1 MTNYADQHLSHKTGN
16 NPMAKDIPEVTIDI
30 NGEMITFDLDDKSLP
45 KAIEDNAF
53 SSGDYPYDKKLSR
66 KKYEEQLQELQ
77 LELGKMQA
85 WLQETGER
93 VVIVFEGRDAAGKG
107 GTINAFRQYLNPRH
121 AKVVALSK
129 PSDTERGQWYFQR
142 YVTHLPTS
150 GEMVMFDR
158 SWYNRAGVEPV
169 MGFCSPKQH
178 KQFLKETPQFE
189 DMIVSEGFH
198 FFKFWLNV
206 GQEMQLKRFHDRR
219 QNPLKSWKLSP
230 IDIKALSKW
239 DDYTNARNT
248 MLDATHSEHAP
259 WTIVRSNDK
268 RRARLNAIR
277 HFLLNIDYTGKDTK
291 AIGDVD
297 PDILGS
303 GPDFLNN
310 LGA

>member
-1 MTNYADQHLSHKTGN
+1 MTQ
-16 NPMAKDIPEVTIDI
+16 DIPEVTIDI
-30 NGEMITFDLDDKSLP
+30 NGKKVSFDLDKENLP
-45 KAIEDNAF
+45 EAIKENAF
-53 SSGDYPYDKKLSR
+53 SSGGYPYDKKLSR
-66 KKYEEQLQELQ
+66 KKYEAQLEVLQ
-77 LELGKMQA
+77 LELGKMQV

-93 VVIVFEGRDAAGKG
+93 VIVVFEGRDAAGKG

-129 PSDTERGQWYFQR
+129 PSDTERGQLYFQR
-142 YVTHLPTS
+142 YTSHLPTS

-169 MGFCSPKQH
+169 MGFCSPAQH
-178 KQFLKETPQFE
+178 RHFLKETPKFE
-189 DMIVSEGFH
+189 DMIVEDGIH

-230 IDIKALSKW
+230 IDIKSLSKW
-239 DDYTNARNT
+239 DDYTNARNA
-248 MLDATHSEHAP
+248 MLEKTHTKHAP

-277 HFLLNIDYTGKDTK
+277 HLLQHVEYAGKDTK
-291 AIGDVD
+291 VIGEIDTQ
-297 PDILGS
+297 IIGS
-303 GPDFLNN
+303 GPDFLND

>member
-1 MTNYADQHLSHKTGN
+1 MSS
-16 NPMAKDIPEVTIDI
+16 NPMAQDIPEVTINI
-30 NGEMITFDLDDKSLP
+30 NNQSITFDLDNKSLP
-45 KAIEDNAF
+45 GEIKDNAF
-53 SSGDYPYDKKLSR
+53 SSGGYPYDKKLSR
-66 KKYEEQLQELQ
+66 KKYEEELYALQ

-85 WLQETGER
+85 WLKDTGER
-93 VVIVFEGRDAAGKG
+93 VVVVFEGRDAAGKG
-107 GTINAFRQYLNPRH
+107 GTINSFRQYLNPRH

-169 MGFCSPKQH
+169 MGFCTPKQH
-178 KQFLKETPQFE
+178 THFLKEAPQFE
-189 DMIVSEGFH
+189 DMIVEDGIH

-219 QNPLKSWKLSP
+219 QNPLKSWKLSS

-239 DDYTNARNT
+239 DDYTNARNA
-248 MLDATHSEHAP
+248 MLNATHTHHGP

-277 HFLLNIDYTGKDTK
+277 HFLHHLDYAGKDAK
-291 AIGDVD
+291 AIGKVD
-297 PDILGS
+297 PLILGS
-303 GPDFLNN
+303 GPDFLNEF
-310 LGA
+310 GA

>member
-1 MTNYADQHLSHKTGN
+1 MTQ
-16 NPMAKDIPEVTIDI
+16 DIPQVTLEIA
-30 NGEMITFDLDDKSLP
+30 GEMITFDLDDINLP
-45 KAIEDNAF
+45 DAIKDNAF
-53 SSGDYPYDKKLSR
+53 KSGDYPYDKKLSR
-66 KKYEEQLQELQ
+66 KNYEKELYGLQ
-77 LELGKMQA
+77 LELGKLQA

-142 YVTHLPTS
+142 YVSHLPTS
-150 GEMVMFDR
+150 GEMMMFDR

-169 MGFCSPKQH
+169 MGFCSAEQH
-178 KQFLKETPQFE
+178 KHFLKETPQFE
-189 DMIVSEGFH
+189 DMLVSEGIH

-239 DDYTNARNT
+239 EDYTNARNL
-248 MLDATHSEHAP
+248 MLEATHTKHAP

-268 RRARLNAIR
+268 KRARLNAIK
-277 HFLLNIDYTGKDTK
+277 HFLQHVDYAEKDPTV
-291 AIGDVD
+291 IGQTD

-303 GPDFLNN
+303 GPDFFNDF
-310 LGA
+310 GA

>member
-1 MTNYADQHLSHKTGN
+1 MTQ
-16 NPMAKDIPEVTIDI
+16 DIPQVTLEIA
-30 NGEMITFDLDDKSLP
+30 GEMITFDLDDINLP
-45 KAIEDNAF
+45 DAIKDNAF
-53 SSGDYPYDKKLSR
+53 KSGDYPYDKKLSR
-66 KKYEEQLQELQ
+66 KNYEKELYGLQ
-77 LELGKMQA
+77 LELGKLQA

-142 YVTHLPTS
+142 YVSHLPTS
-150 GEMVMFDR
+150 GEMMMFDR

-169 MGFCSPKQH
+169 MGFCSPEQH
-178 KQFLKETPQFE
+178 KHFLKETPQFE
-189 DMIVSEGFH
+189 DMLVSEGIH

-239 DDYTNARNT
+239 EDYTNARNL
-248 MLDATHSEHAP
+248 MLEATHTKHAP

-268 RRARLNAIR
+268 KRARLNAIK
-277 HFLLNIDYTGKDTK
+277 HFLQHVDYAEKDPTV
-291 AIGDVD
+291 IGQTD

-303 GPDFLNN
+303 GPDFFNDF
-310 LGA
+310 GA

>member
-1 MTNYADQHLSHKTGN
+1 MTQ
-16 NPMAKDIPEVTIDI
+16 DIPQVTLEIA
-30 NGEMITFDLDDKSLP
+30 GEMITFDLDDINLP
-45 KAIEDNAF
+45 DAIKDNAF
-53 SSGDYPYDKKLSR
+53 KSGGYPYDKKLSR
-66 KKYEEQLQELQ
+66 KNYEKELYGLQ
-77 LELGKMQA
+77 LELGKLQA

-142 YVTHLPTS
+142 YVSHLPTS
-150 GEMVMFDR
+150 GEMIMFDR

-169 MGFCSPKQH
+169 MGFCSDEQH
-178 KQFLKETPQFE
+178 KHFLKETPQFE
-189 DMIVSEGFH
+189 DMLVSEGIH

-239 DDYTNARNT
+239 EDYTNARNL
-248 MLDATHSEHAP
+248 MLEATHTKHAP

-268 RRARLNAIR
+268 KRARLNAIK
-277 HFLLNIDYTGKDTK
+277 HFLQHVDYAEKDPTV
-291 AIGDVD
+291 IGQTD

-303 GPDFLNN
+303 GPDFFNDF
-310 LGA
+310 GA